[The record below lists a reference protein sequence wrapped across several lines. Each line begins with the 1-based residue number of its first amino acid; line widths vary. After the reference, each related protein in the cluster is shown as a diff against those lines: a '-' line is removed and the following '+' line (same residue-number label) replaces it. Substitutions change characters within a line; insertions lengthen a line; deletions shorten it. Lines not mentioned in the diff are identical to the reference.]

1 MTSSNTL
8 KKLVSIGA
16 AMLLAVGGSLV
27 AAEPAHAA
35 APLQYKG
42 TSTAG
47 PAEGTTL
54 RVGNFASNPM
64 TTDLKWANSTNNAAL
79 TYESVWFACATQK
92 ASTSLDT
99 TDGTAPSSTFRSDC
113 LVVQTGGATYT
124 AVTGDLDKFIGVWVK
139 ATDSVKSEWAAIY
152 SATSTAVQAAVVQPT
167 LSGLGGSY
175 SGSTGTPFAMTGS
188 WTTTGLTGT
197 VSYTNSGSL
206 QSGLSL
212 SSTTGIISGTPIESR
227 SGTFT
232 ITATG
237 SGNNA
242 QATATVSIN
251 ITATV
256 PTIAG
261 LPSLAPGTGTIVAT
275 PALTTGSW
283 SNAWYLCDATRTGGA
298 TVLTGSPSTA
308 LSGCA
313 LLFDSGHTGVH
324 GSLITI
330 ATTYYVR
337 VVSGGSTTWPAAT
350 LSGKYLVFAQSSM
363 NADFVYSDSI
373 SADATP
379 SNLVAGSTSSSTPI
393 AEEAKPL
400 PVWAA
405 PILKQIPTLSKTLNT
420 DGGKVS
426 LTDGDFSSLTT
437 VTVGGKEVT
446 FSTDAKGNVNIPIPA
461 GAAGTTADLVVTFTG
476 GKMVIQD
483 GIKYVAPTDVA
494 KVAEAGVA
502 GFKANSSKVS
512 GALAASI
519 LYAAQIDHKANA
531 IACSGYAA
539 SKAQVALATARAQA
553 ACDYATGAYSNL
565 TKSTVA
571 VIVNKAKAKSASV
584 GIKVYH

>member
-27 AAEPAHAA
+27 AAEPASAAVLTSVALGGGSHIQASMTTFSLGAVGCNTYTGTIDIADWQMTVNGGTQTLSSVTLSGYMVIHLSAALAGGETVTLSYTKNNSRVITCDSGDTIGTFTYTDTAPVPASITGTPSVTVASNIVTA
-35 APLQYKG
+35 AP
-42 TSTAG
+42 A
-47 PAEGTTL
+47 
-54 RVGNFASNPM
+54 
-64 TTDLKWANSTNNAAL
+64 
-79 TYESVWFACATQK
+79 
-92 ASTSLDT
+92 
-99 TDGTAPSSTFRSDC
+99 
-113 LVVQTGGATYT
+113 T
-124 AVTGDLDKFIGVWVK
+124 AVGGVVNQYWFVC
-139 ATDSVKSEWAAIY
+139 AASK
-152 SATSTAVQAAVVQPT
+152 SATSTTLAGAPISGISGCFMLFNTAGTSSAVQTNTLDLRGTYYIRMGTSPTYTYPAAVLAGQNVLFAQV
-167 LSGLGGSY
+167 LNSLIAYSSSVSGDV
-175 SGSTGTPFAMTGS
+175 A
-188 WTTTGLTGT
+188 TTTPTTPT
-197 VSYTNSGSL
+197 V
-206 QSGLSL
+206 
-212 SSTTGIISGTPIESR
+212 ISE
-227 SGTFT
+227 
-232 ITATG
+232 A
-237 SGNNA
+237 
-242 QATATVSIN
+242 
-251 ITATV
+251 
-256 PTIAG
+256 
-261 LPSLAPGTGTIVAT
+261 
-275 PALTTGSW
+275 
-283 SNAWYLCDATRTGGA
+283 
-298 TVLTGSPSTA
+298 
-308 LSGCA
+308 
-313 LLFDSGHTGVH
+313 
-324 GSLITI
+324 
-330 ATTYYVR
+330 
-337 VVSGGSTTWPAAT
+337 
-350 LSGKYLVFAQSSM
+350 
-363 NADFVYSDSI
+363 
-373 SADATP
+373 
-379 SNLVAGSTSSSTPI
+379 
-393 AEEAKPL
+393 AKPL

>member
-16 AMLLAVGGSLV
+16 AMLIAVGGSLV

-35 APLQYKG
+35 VLTYDITADAYTSAITIVLKADGFSCPFAAGGSNTASQFTYKLNGASTPAPAISIVKG
-42 TSTAG
+42 TSSAKVTMTITETITPTDTVSVSVPAG
-47 PAEGTTL
+47 ITCDQTTFGAVTDQAAAVVVNPPTSAGTLPTI
-54 RVGNFASNPM
+54 
-64 TTDLKWANSTNNAAL
+64 T
-79 TYESVWFACATQK
+79 
-92 ASTSLDT
+92 
-99 TDGTAPSSTFRSDC
+99 GTASVGSTLTAATPGSWNYGAVTYQYQWATAAYTNGSCQSSFQNVSGATLDHY
-113 LVVQTGGATYT
+113 VVQTGDSGSCVTVKVKGVNAAGTAAVMPANALAVFIPVAIQAPQTYSVTDAPTYRITGSVATAFDGTWSGGTPVRYWLLCT
-124 AVTGDLDKFIGVWVK
+124 LAHPSPT
-139 ATDSVKSEWAAIY
+139 
-152 SATSTAVQAAVVQPT
+152 TSTV
-167 LSGLGGSY
+167 
-175 SGSTGTPFAMTGS
+175 
-188 WTTTGLTGT
+188 LTDC
-197 VSYTNSGSL
+197 
-206 QSGLSL
+206 SGLSL
-212 SSTTGIISGTPIESR
+212 TQSGQSEQGLTLNLPTQAWIGPTLSRTQVTVADYFLLLRVSNGMSSYNT
-227 SGTFT
+227 
-232 ITATG
+232 
-237 SGNNA
+237 
-242 QATATVSIN
+242 
-251 ITATV
+251 
-256 PTIAG
+256 
-261 LPSLAPGTGTIVAT
+261 
-275 PALTTGSW
+275 
-283 SNAWYLCDATRTGGA
+283 
-298 TVLTGSPSTA
+298 ST
-308 LSGCA
+308 S
-313 LLFDSGHTGVH
+313 
-324 GSLITI
+324 
-330 ATTYYVR
+330 
-337 VVSGGSTTWPAAT
+337 GSTPP
-350 LSGKYLVFAQSSM
+350 V
-363 NADFVYSDSI
+363 V
-373 SADATP
+373 TP
-379 SNLVAGSTSSSTPI
+379 SVTEA
-393 AEEAKPL
+393 AKPL

-426 LTDGDFSSLTT
+426 LTDGDFSSLKT

-461 GAAGTTADLVVTFTG
+461 GKAGTTADLVVTFTG